1 MSTEMSAADRHNA
14 RELEWMTPEDR
25 AQGELALGALHAL
38 RKTFEHWMIIAKFVY
53 RMRQLADEKGGRK
66 TFVRLLEQNGF
77 GSREIEE
84 IGGKA
89 TLTRLV
95 QIAEHEMEVRE
106 WHYALRR
113 DEQLKWAA
121 PTTIF
126 KHSSVFHKGEDG
138 VTGMPSAG
146 RRQRLETVQTLKGA
160 LEAATER
167 IKELEQEK
175 QQSDGSLFDLR
186 RDSVDEI
193 ATTIVGSV
201 SAHKAETLARR
212 ILKLLKDAKQPAG

>member
-1 MSTEMSAADRHNA
+1 MSTEMRVADRHNA

-77 GSREIEE
+77 EIEE

-106 WHYALRR
+106 WQHELRR

-126 KHSSVFHKGEDG
+126 KHCSVFHKGEDG
-138 VTGMPSAG
+138 VTGTPTAVK
-146 RRQRLETVQTLKGA
+146 RKRLDTAQSLKVELDRA
-160 LEAATER
+160 NER
-167 IKELEQEK
+167 IKELEEE
-175 QQSDGSLFDLR
+175 SDGSLFDLR
-186 RDSVDEI
+186 HDSADDI
-193 ATTIVGSV
+193 ATTIVGSI